1 MKMTAAEQHQLGIV
15 DAVIPEPADGAHT
28 DLPGTAAAIKQVIIS
43 SLAGLDRL
51 APEDLLASRYARLR
65 GIGTVIEVDVST
77 LRAASPSLGSR
88 LGRLLG
94 LPPGAPAPVLEDD
107 ELDQEGA

>member
-1 MKMTAAEQHQLGIV
+1 
-15 DAVIPEPADGAHT
+15 
-28 DLPGTAAAIKQVIIS
+28 
-43 SLAGLDRL
+43 
-51 APEDLLASRYARLR
+51 
-65 GIGTVIEVDVST
+65 VIEVEVST

-94 LPPGAPAPVLEDD
+94 LPAAAPAPVLEDD